1 MSAIQGK
8 TDVENTFLSRREITC
23 DFNGLGGSLTKIEA
37 LKMVTK
43 EYGLDGKTVVPM
55 ILENHVG
62 RTQVT
67 GTFYVYDDEKLAKSH
82 VIPNIFAR
90 LEKANAKIA
99 AKTEE
104 EAKKK
109 ASAEEAAKEEAAPAK
124 DDDKPKEA
132 DAPKTGD
139 KTDAPAKDDKKPK
152 EDAPKT
158 GEKPK
163 EEKTDAPAKDDKKS
177 NDGKS
182 DKEVSS

>member
-23 DFNGLGGSLTKIEA
+23 DFNGLGGSLTKIQA
-37 LKMVTK
+37 LEMVTK

-67 GTFYVYDDEKLAKSH
+67 GTFYVYDDVKLAKSH

-99 AKTEE
+99 EKAEE
-104 EAKKK
+104 EEKKK
-109 ASAEEAAKEEAAPAK
+109 ASAKEAEKEAEAPAK
-124 DDDKPKEA
+124 DDEKPKEKDA
-132 DAPKTGD
+132 PSKTDEKEKDAAPKTEEKPKEG
-139 KTDAPAKDDKKPK
+139 KTDAPAN
-152 EDAPKT
+152 
-158 GEKPK
+158 
-163 EEKTDAPAKDDKKS
+163 DDKKS
-177 NDGKS
+177 KDEKS
-182 DKEVSS
+182 SKEGSS

>member
-23 DFNGLGGSLTKIEA
+23 DFNGLGGSLTKIQA
-37 LKMVTK
+37 LEMVTK

-67 GTFYVYDDEKLAKSH
+67 GTFYVYDDVKLAKSH

-99 AKTEE
+99 EKAEE
-104 EAKKK
+104 EEKKK
-109 ASAEEAAKEEAAPAK
+109 ASAKEAEKEAEAPAK
-124 DDDKPKEA
+124 DDEKPKEKDA
-132 DAPKTGD
+132 APKTEEQPKEKDAPPKTEEKPKEG
-139 KTDAPAKDDKKPK
+139 KTDAPAN
-152 EDAPKT
+152 
-158 GEKPK
+158 
-163 EEKTDAPAKDDKKS
+163 DDKKS
-177 NDGKS
+177 KDEKS
-182 DKEVSS
+182 SKEGSS

>member
-23 DFNGLGGSLTKIEA
+23 DFNGLGGSLTKIQA
-37 LKMVTK
+37 LEMVTK

-67 GTFYVYDDEKLAKSH
+67 GTFYVYDDVKLAKSH

-99 AKTEE
+99 ENGLFCTVQKIQSKITCRDS
-104 EAKKK
+104 
-109 ASAEEAAKEEAAPAK
+109 ASGWGP
-124 DDDKPKEA
+124 
-132 DAPKTGD
+132 T
-139 KTDAPAKDDKKPK
+139 DKKIHRRRYCVS
-152 EDAPKT
+152 
-158 GEKPK
+158 KP
-163 EEKTDAPAKDDKKS
+163 
-177 NDGKS
+177 DGYA
-182 DKEVSS
+182 

>member
-23 DFNGLGGSLTKIEA
+23 DFNGLGGSLTKIQA
-37 LKMVTK
+37 LEMVTK

-67 GTFYVYDDEKLAKSH
+67 GTFYVYDDVKLAKSH

-99 AKTEE
+99 EKAEE
-104 EAKKK
+104 EEKKK
-109 ASAEEAAKEEAAPAK
+109 ASA
-124 DDDKPKEA
+124 KEA
-132 DAPKTGD
+132 E
-139 KTDAPAKDDKKPK
+139 KDLVQGIILVAAAFVHHQKF
-152 EDAPKT
+152 EDDICSSIFSRAL
-158 GEKPK
+158 EKL
-163 EEKTDAPAKDDKKS
+163 
-177 NDGKS
+177 NNS
-182 DKEVSS
+182 DETFCLHLIQILLGWNLFCPLR

>member
-23 DFNGLGGSLTKIEA
+23 DFNGLGGSLTKIQA
-37 LKMVTK
+37 LEMVTK

-67 GTFYVYDDEKLAKSH
+67 GTFYVYDDVKLAKSH

-99 AKTEE
+99 EKAEE
-104 EAKKK
+104 EEKKK
-109 ASAEEAAKEEAAPAK
+109 ASA
-124 DDDKPKEA
+124 KEA
-132 DAPKTGD
+132 E
-139 KTDAPAKDDKKPK
+139 KDLVQGIILVAAAFVHHQKF
-152 EDAPKT
+152 EDDICSSIFRRAL
-158 GEKPK
+158 EKLNN
-163 EEKTDAPAKDDKKS
+163 S
-177 NDGKS
+177 NDEYYGIDIDTLRSTVINMRKS
-182 DKEVSS
+182 GNMMPFLI

>member
-23 DFNGLGGSLTKIEA
+23 DFNGLGGSLTKIQA
-37 LKMVTK
+37 LEMVTK

-67 GTFYVYDDEKLAKSH
+67 GTFYVYDDVKLAKSH

-99 AKTEE
+99 EKAEE
-104 EAKKK
+104 EEKKK
-109 ASAEEAAKEEAAPAK
+109 ASAKEAEKEAEAPAK
-124 DDDKPKEA
+124 DD
-132 DAPKTGD
+132 
-139 KTDAPAKDDKKPK
+139 
-152 EDAPKT
+152 
-158 GEKPK
+158 EKPK
-163 EEKTDAPAKDDKKS
+163 EKDADAPANDDKKS
-177 NDGKS
+177 KDEKS
-182 DKEVSS
+182 SKEGSS